1 MTEHGRQAALVEGAR
16 AGQPD
21 AVGEL
26 YELYGAT
33 VYRVALRL
41 VNSAA
46 DAEDVVQDVF
56 VGLGRSLV
64 SYEGRGSLEGWM
76 KRVTSRTAL
85 MRLRRQRSRNEI
97 SLEAGLPSWSASA
110 SSSPTDRLTLEAA
123 LGELPEALRVVFVL
137 KEVEGYTHQEIG
149 EMLGIRPGTSKIRLY
164 RARKEL
170 QMSIEGTHDSSSQ

>member
-1 MTEHGRQAALVEGAR
+1 MKGAR
-16 AGQPD
+16 AGEPE
-21 AVGEL
+21 AIAEL
-26 YELYGAT
+26 YEMFGGT

-41 VNSAA
+41 MNSVA

-56 VGLGRSLV
+56 VGLGRSLL
-64 SYEGRGSLEGWM
+64 SFEGRGSLEGWI

-97 SLEAGLPSWSASA
+97 SLDVGLPAWAA
-110 SSSPTDRLTLEAA
+110 TTRSSPVLRLTLERA
-123 LGELPEALRVVFVL
+123 LAELPDALRAVFVL
-137 KEVEGYTHQEIG
+137 KEIEGYSHQEIG

-170 QMSIEGTHDSSSQ
+170 QKRIEGTS

>member
-1 MTEHGRQAALVEGAR
+1 MTEPGGQAALVAGAR
-16 AGQPD
+16 AGEPE
-21 AVGEL
+21 AIAEL
-26 YELYGAT
+26 YNLFGTT

-41 VNSAA
+41 INSVP

-56 VGLGRSLV
+56 VGLSRSLL
-64 SYEGRGSLEGWM
+64 SFEGRGSLEGWI

-97 SLEAGLPSWSASA
+97 SLDVGLPVWTAA
-110 SSSPTDRLTLEAA
+110 TRSSPADRMTLERA
-123 LGELPEALRVVFVL
+123 LEALPDALRTVFVL
-137 KEVEGYTHQEIG
+137 KEIEGYSHQEIG

-170 QMSIEGTHDSSSQ
+170 QNSIEGTE

>member
-1 MTEHGRQAALVEGAR
+1 VTEHGRQAALVEGAR
-16 AGQPD
+16 AGQPE

-26 YELYGAT
+26 YKLYGDT

-41 VNSAA
+41 LNSAA

-56 VGLGRSLV
+56 VGIGRSLL
-64 SYEGRGSLEGWM
+64 SFEGRGSLEGWI

-97 SLEAGLPSWSASA
+97 SLDAGLPAWSSA
-110 SSSPTDRLTLEAA
+110 VGSSPVDRLTLEKA
-123 LGELPEALRVVFVL
+123 LGQLPDSLRVVFVL

-149 EMLGIRPGTSKIRLY
+149 EMLGIRPGTSKIRLH

-170 QMSIEGTHDSSSQ
+170 QNSIEGTA

>member
-16 AGQPD
+16 AGEPE
-21 AVGEL
+21 AIAEL
-26 YELYGAT
+26 YDLFGAT

-41 VNSAA
+41 MNSAA

-56 VGLGRSLV
+56 FGLGRSLL
-64 SYEGRGSLEGWM
+64 SFEGRGSLEGWI

-85 MRLRRQRSRNEI
+85 MRLRWQRARNEI
-97 SLEAGLPSWSASA
+97 SLDVGEAAWTAAAP
-110 SSSPTDRLTLEAA
+110 SSSPADRLTLERA
-123 LGELPEALRVVFVL
+123 LEELPDSLREVFVL
-137 KEVEGYTHQEIG
+137 KEIEGYSHQEIG

-170 QMSIEGTHDSSSQ
+170 QKSVEGPE

>member
-1 MTEHGRQAALVEGAR
+1 MTEPGGQSALVEGAR
-16 AGQPD
+16 
-21 AVGEL
+21 VGEPEAIA
-26 YELYGAT
+26 ELYDLFGPT

-41 VNSAA
+41 MNSAA

-56 VGLGRSLV
+56 LGLGRSLL
-64 SYEGRGSLEGWM
+64 SFEGRGSLEGWI

-97 SLEAGLPSWSASA
+97 SLDAGLPAWTAVTR
-110 SSSPTDRLTLEAA
+110 SSPADRLTLETA
-123 LGELPEALRVVFVL
+123 LEELPDALRAVFVL
-137 KEVEGYTHQEIG
+137 KEIEGYSHQEIG

-170 QMSIEGTHDSSSQ
+170 QRSVEGTE